1 MKPTK
6 TMHESQEDLFKVELK
21 RIINLDHGLVKL
33 GNQMDWESFDNRFEK
48 YYCEEGRPG
57 IETRLI
63 VSLHYLKYLGD
74 LSDEETVLAWVE
86 NPYWQYFSGRQY
98 FEHKLPIDSSS
109 MTRWRKRIGEDGAEE
124 LLKQTVQTGIRQ
136 GYVKKSDCRRVN
148 VDTTVQPKDI
158 RFPTD
163 ARLNDRM
170 REKLVK
176 QAQAEGINLRQSYER
191 VGKQTLR
198 RQQNYSHARQFRR
211 GRKASNK
218 LRTILGR
225 VIRDIE
231 RKMDNP
237 SRLLLDNLETA
248 NVLYKQKRHDKN
260 KIYSI
265 HESQVQCIAKGK
277 VNKKYEFGNKAGF
290 VTSAKGNWIL
300 GAIGF
305 KKNEYDGHTLERSL
319 SQSEKITEIKI
330 EQAVADKGYRG
341 HKLEGRKILI
351 VPRNKK
357 RACRSLQKWWRRRSA
372 IEPIIGHQKSEHRLD
387 LNRLGGVLGDQMNPI
402 LSACGFNIKKLIRA
416 FCRHIEI
423 AWQSAFNDR
432 LVLLGN

>member
-1 MKPTK
+1 MKPIK
-6 TMHESQEDLFKVELK
+6 TIHESQEDLFKVELK
-21 RIINLDHGLVKL
+21 RIINLEHGLVKL
-33 GNQMDWESFDNRFEK
+33 GDQMDWESFDKRFEK

-63 VSLHYLKYLGD
+63 VSLHYLKYLED
-74 LSDEETVLAWVE
+74 LSDEETVQKWVE

-98 FEHKLPIDSSS
+98 FEHKMPIDSSS

-124 LLKQTVQTGIRQ
+124 LLKQTVQTGIKQ

-176 QAQAEGINLRQSYER
+176 QAQAEGIELRQSYER
-191 VGKQTLR
+191 VGKRALR

-211 GRKASNK
+211 ARKESKRLN
-218 LRTILGR
+218 TILGR

-231 RKMDNP
+231 RKMEEP
-237 SRLLLDNLETA
+237 GKLLMDNLETA
-248 NVLYKQKRHDKN
+248 KRLYKQKRRDKN

-265 HESQVQCIAKGK
+265 HETQVQCIAKGK
-277 VNKKYEFGNKAGF
+277 VHKKYEFGNKAGF

-305 KKNEYDGHTLERSL
+305 SKNEYDGHTLERNL
-319 SQSEKITEIKI
+319 VQSEKITEIAIK
-330 EQAVADKGYRG
+330 QAVVDKGYRG
-341 HKLEGRKILI
+341 HKLGRKILI

-357 RACRSLQKWWRRRSA
+357 RASRSLQKWWKRRSA

-402 LSACGFNIKKLIRA
+402 LSACGFNVKKLIKA
-416 FCRHIEI
+416 FCRHIKI
-423 AWQSAFNDR
+423 AWQSFFNDCL
-432 LVLLGN
+432 LVLGN

>member
-6 TMHESQEDLFKVELK
+6 TIHENQEDLFKVELK
-21 RIINLDHGLVKL
+21 RIIDLEHGLVKL
-33 GNQMDWESFDNRFEK
+33 GDQMDWESFGQKFEK

-63 VSLHYLKYLGD
+63 VSLHYLKYLED
-74 LSDEETVLAWVE
+74 LSDEETVQRWRE

-109 MTRWRKRIGEDGAEE
+109 MTRWRQRIGEEGAEE
-124 LLKQTVQTGIRQ
+124 LLKQTVQTGLKQ
-136 GYVKKSDCRRVN
+136 GYVKMSDCRRVN

-176 QAQAEGINLRQSYER
+176 QAQAEGIELRQSYER
-191 VGKQTLR
+191 VGKRALR
-198 RQQNYSHARQFRR
+198 RQQNYGHARQFRR
-211 GRKASNK
+211 AGKEAKK
-218 LRTILGR
+218 LKTILGR

-231 RKMDNP
+231 RKTDNQ
-237 SRLLLDNLETA
+237 SILLLDNLEIA
-248 NVLYKQKRHDKN
+248 KRLYEQKRHGKN

-277 VNKKYEFGNKAGF
+277 AHKKYEFGNKAGF
-290 VTSAKGNWIL
+290 VTSSKGNWIL

-305 KKNEYDGHTLERSL
+305 SRNEYDGHTLERNL
-319 SQSEKITEIKI
+319 NQSEKITGIEIKR
-330 EQAVADKGYRG
+330 AVVDKGYRG
-341 HKLEGRKILI
+341 HKLGNKVSI

-357 RACRSLQKWWRRRSA
+357 KATRSLRKWWRRRSA

-387 LNRLGGVLGDQMNPI
+387 RNRLGGVLGDQMNPI
-402 LSACGFNIKKLIRA
+402 LSACGFNLKKLIKA
-416 FCRHIEI
+416 FCFYIKMAFE
-423 AWQSAFNDR
+423 SAFKDSLRFAVN
-432 LVLLGN
+432 